1 MKKSL
6 ILLALFLLFFDGLK
20 AQNFVEEVA
29 ESKAKISDTFKVKLE
44 KLKKNDNFE
53 SIHFVN
59 FNELHRRASLKT
71 NIFFKS
77 SFV

>member
-1 MKKSL
+1 MKTSY
-6 ILLALFLLFFDGLK
+6 ITLALFLLFSLGLK

-29 ESKAKISDTFKVKLE
+29 ESKAKISDKFKVKLD

-59 FNELHRRASLKT
+59 FNELSRIQKDGKLPLLCLK
-71 NIFFKS
+71 
-77 SFV
+77 